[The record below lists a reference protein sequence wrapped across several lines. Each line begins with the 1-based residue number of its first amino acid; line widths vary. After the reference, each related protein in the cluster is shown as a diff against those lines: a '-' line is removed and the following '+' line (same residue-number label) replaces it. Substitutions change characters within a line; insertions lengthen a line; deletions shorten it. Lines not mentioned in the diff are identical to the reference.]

1 MPRTAQSTPGV
12 YYHVAPYDAWPDIRR
27 SGLRPGHDGH
37 VWLFTNSE
45 QAMLYKDSYDSSGWR
60 NDVPPEQWTRPPCI
74 VVVRTDRAV
83 PTEAGIP
90 GAYWVEGQIGAAEVY
105 DVIRPEDLRHYA
117 GRQSARTATKGWHY
131 APREAREDIEAHG
144 LDWRRSPAAQRP
156 QDPRNHAP
164 VANYFSPSEQVARE
178 MLLDGAAYDL
188 YEVDLGGVKVTP
200 DPYQPE
206 DAFYTLDAIAPDK
219 IRRVAGDYSMT
230 HRAPTGAD
238 DVAAP
243 FHDVE
248 EMMPDYYEHP
258 EYYSHDRGPVDRE
271 CVRAIKAAR
280 GNPHAQVVI
289 YRALP
294 KGFTDI
300 NTGDWVTPSLAYA
313 RQHAISNGEEDWP
326 VITATVPASTLWTEG
341 YAAEWGYSGP
351 PLRNA
356 RTAALSTT
364 ASDTYADSV
373 MVALRPSEATRKAF
387 AAMDEC
393 TEVVEDLH
401 VTLFY
406 LGSIDDLGGEMGKE
420 RLFRALYGFA
430 INSGYRGLT
439 GTANGLGVFRNEQD
453 TLIVLWDIPGIA
465 EFRTHLG
472 ARLAEHGVP
481 MRTENHGFTPHMTLG
496 YSDDTVSSLPDLP
509 EGAGEKEI
517 FGSLW
522 LVWGEEWT
530 EVTLP

>member
-1 MPRTAQSTPGV
+1 M
-12 YYHVAPYDAWPDIRR
+12 
-27 SGLRPGHDGH
+27 
-37 VWLFTNSE
+37 
-45 QAMLYKDSYDSSGWR
+45 SS
-60 NDVPPEQWTRPPCI
+60 
-74 VVVRTDRAV
+74 
-83 PTEAGIP
+83 
-90 GAYWVEGQIGAAEVY
+90 
-105 DVIRPEDLRHYA
+105 L
-117 GRQSARTATKGWHY
+117 TATTGWHY

-164 VANYFSPSEQVARE
+164 VANYFSPTEQAARD
-178 MLLDGAAYDL
+178 MLLGGADYDL

-206 DAFYTLDAIAPDK
+206 DAFYTLDAIAPTK
-219 IRRVAGDYSMT
+219 IRRVAMDYWMG
-230 HRAPTGAD
+230 HRPTEDGPPASNLIDQTVEAP
-238 DVAAP
+238 
-243 FHDVE
+243 
-248 EMMPDYYEHP
+248 MPEDMYEHP
-258 EYYSHDRGPVDRE
+258 EWYCGFPQHLPETMRTL
-271 CVRAIKAAR
+271 RACR
-280 GNPHAQVVI
+280 GNPNAQITI
-289 YRALP
+289 YRAQKDDAGL
-294 KGFTDI
+294 
-300 NTGDWVTPSLAYA
+300 NTGDWVTLSKAYA
-313 RQHAISNGEEDWP
+313 DLDLLSEAEGRDVESYR
-326 VITATVPASTLWTEG
+326 VPAHTVR
-341 YAAEWGYSGP
+341 YAGDDLMEWGYWGP
-351 PLRNA
+351 PIRGKVSSL
-356 RTAALSTT
+356 TTT

-373 MVALRPSEATRKAF
+373 MVALRPSEATREAF

-393 TEVVEDLH
+393 TEAVEDLH

-481 MRTENHGFTPHMTLG
+481 MRTEDHGFTPHLTLG
-496 YSDDTVSSLPDLP
+496 YSDSKVSTLPDLP
-509 EGAGEKEI
+509 EGAGEKEV